1 MSSATSGRT
10 GAVQFEPL
18 ARDRSH
24 THIPMGLLCMARKS
38 EAWLQKLPQISLA
51 SHNKGTVGPAGSP
64 GQPSSTQR
72 FDDAGC
78 HRGSTIRIQTW
89 SVMPGARRQS

>member
-1 MSSATSGRT
+1 MASATSGRT

-18 ARDRSH
+18 ARGRSH
-24 THIPMGLLCMARKS
+24 THIPLGLLCMARKS

-51 SHNKGTVGPAGSP
+51 SHSKGTVGPAGSP
-64 GQPSSTQR
+64 GQLSSMQR
-72 FDDAGC
+72 FNDSGC
-78 HRGSTIRIQTW
+78 HRVSTIRTQTW